1 MASLPESPAPEGI
14 RSLEVRWIFPGRL
27 DAAVAGWFSRF
38 PAAAESQ
45 QDSYLLDPH
54 LRGLSVKVRGGRAF
68 EVKMYRGSPG
78 TLDVAGRGR
87 GHIQSW
93 QKWSF
98 PFAPLSEI
106 RADPAGWILVSKKRR
121 VSGFLLAG
129 GPVRAVLPGLGEEP
143 GCAVELTEVSLRGE
157 AWWTLAFEATG
168 PAGLLRSQ
176 LEATAALVFDH
187 ALPGGMELGTENS
200 MSYAEWL
207 RRPPTRG
214 PGLMIAVPS

>member
-1 MASLPESPAPEGI
+1 M
-14 RSLEVRWIFPGRL
+14 
-27 DAAVAGWFSRF
+27 AGWFSRF

-45 QDSYLLDPH
+45 QDSYLFDPH

-121 VSGFLLAG
+121 VSGLLLAG
-129 GPVRAVLPGLGEEP
+129 GRVRAVLPGLGEEP
-143 GCAVELTEVSLRGE
+143 GCAVELTEVRLRGE

-187 ALPGGMELGTENS
+187 ALPGGLELGTEDS

>member
-1 MASLPESPAPEGI
+1 M
-14 RSLEVRWIFPGRL
+14 
-27 DAAVAGWFSRF
+27 AGWFSRF

-45 QDSYLLDPH
+45 QDSYLFDPH
-54 LRGLSVKVRGGRAF
+54 LRGLSVKIRGGRAF

-87 GHIQSW
+87 GRMESW

-106 RADPAGWILVSKKRR
+106 RADPARWILVSKKRR
-121 VSGFLLAG
+121 VSGLLLAG

-143 GCAVELTEVSLRGE
+143 GCAVELTEVLLRGE

-168 PAGLLRSQ
+168 PASLLRSQ
-176 LEATAALVFDH
+176 LEATAALVFDD
-187 ALPGGMELGTENS
+187 ALPGGLELGTEDS

-207 RRPPTRG
+207 RRPPIRG

>member
-1 MASLPESPAPEGI
+1 M
-14 RSLEVRWIFPGRL
+14 
-27 DAAVAGWFSRF
+27 
-38 PAAAESQ
+38 
-45 QDSYLLDPH
+45 
-54 LRGLSVKVRGGRAF
+54 
-68 EVKMYRGSPG
+68 
-78 TLDVAGRGR
+78 
-87 GHIQSW
+87 
-93 QKWSF
+93 
-98 PFAPLSEI
+98 
-106 RADPAGWILVSKKRR
+106 
-121 VSGFLLAG
+121 LAG
-129 GPVRAVLPGLGEEP
+129 GRVRAVLPGLGEEP

>member
-27 DAAVAGWFSRF
+27 EAEVAGWFSRF

-54 LRGLSVKVRGGRAF
+54 LRGLSVKIRGDRAF

-78 TLDVAGRGR
+78 TLDVAGRGH

-121 VSGFLLAG
+121 VSGLLLAG
-129 GPVRAVLPGLGEEP
+129 GRVRAVLPGLGEEP
-143 GCAVELTEVSLRGE
+143 GCAVELTEVRLRGE

-168 PAGLLRSQ
+168 PAGLLHRQ
-176 LEATAALVFDH
+176 LEATAALVFDD
-187 ALPGGMELGTENS
+187 ALPGGWS
-200 MSYAEWL
+200 SA
-207 RRPPTRG
+207 RRTPCPMRSG
-214 PGLMIAVPS
+214 SVAHR